1 MTWLVALVIAMPG
14 FAALCLSMKK
24 CQRQIFETPVPDARS
39 RSFRYI
45 GFVAIAALSIWC
57 MAAETWSTGLVVFF
71 GVCTIASLIVI
82 FTLAIRPRLVRYYC
96 WHPV

>member
-14 FAALCLSMKK
+14 FAALC
-24 CQRQIFETPVPDARS
+24 
-39 RSFRYI
+39 SFRYI

-96 WHPV
+96 WLPV